1 MNITEFTINSRGEE
15 VTCWLVS
22 PDPSKTKENSSL
34 LLNIS
39 ATRHFAIH
47 DPGQNH
53 PTRPFID
60 AGHHVL
66 TFDLPHHGDRI
77 AKDSIEATPPG
88 AANGNIRAMS
98 KAFTAGN
105 DPFKQFVSDGMA
117 AIDACLE
124 RGVPEN
130 GKIVGYGVSRAAY
143 CLLRLA
149 AEDPRVN
156 AVAGPSPVTDWAVIE
171 EFADHA
177 DPAQTAA
184 LQIENWV
191 DQLINKAVYL
201 CIGSQDD
208 VVSTKSC
215 VQFAMKLFDKQQSV
229 LPEGTL
235 LNRLHVVDTPSHSPG
250 QYWRLDATRFLLD
263 VCHSGNS

>member
-1 MNITEFTINSRGEE
+1 MNITEFTVNSRGEE

-22 PDPSKTKENSSL
+22 PNPSHVRADSSL

-39 ATRHFAIH
+39 ATRHYAIH
-47 DPGQNH
+47 DPSQSH
-53 PTRPFID
+53 PTKPFLD

-77 AKDSIEATPPG
+77 VKDSIEETPPG
-88 AANGNIRAMS
+88 TANGNIRAMS
-98 KAFTAGN
+98 KAFNAGN
-105 DPFKQFVSDGMA
+105 DPFDQFVSDGIA

-124 RGVPEN
+124 RGVAIN

-143 CLLRLA
+143 GLLRLA
-149 AEDPRVN
+149 AVDPRVS
-156 AVAGPSPVTDWAVIE
+156 AVAGPSPVTDWSVLP

-177 DPAQTAA
+177 DPVRTAQ
-184 LQIENWV
+184 LHIENWT
-191 DQLINKAVYL
+191 DQLADRAVYL

-208 VVSTKSC
+208 VVSTRSC
-215 VQFAMKLFDKQQSV
+215 VSFAMDLFDKQRSV

-250 QYWRLDATRFLLD
+250 RYWRLDATQYLLD
-263 VCHSGNS
+263 VCA

>member
-22 PDPSKTKENSSL
+22 PVPSKTKENSSL

-53 PTRPFID
+53 PTRPFLD

-77 AKDSIEATPPG
+77 VKHSIEETPPG

-98 KAFTAGN
+98 NAFTAGN
-105 DPFKQFVSDGMA
+105 DPFEQFVSDGMA

-124 RGVPEN
+124 RGVAVN

-149 AEDPRVN
+149 AADSRVH
-156 AVAGPSPVTDWAVIE
+156 AVAGPSPVTDWAVLG
-171 EFADHA
+171 EFAEHA
-177 DPAQTAA
+177 DPDRTAQ
-184 LQIENWV
+184 LHIENWAE
-191 DQLINKAVYL
+191 QLAHKAVYL
-201 CIGSQDD
+201 SVGSQDD
-208 VVSTKSC
+208 IVSTESC
-215 VQFAMKLFDKQQSV
+215 VRFAMKLFDKQRNA
-229 LPEGTL
+229 LPDGVL

-250 QYWRLDATRFLLD
+250 QRWRLDATNYLLD
-263 VCHSGNS
+263 VCNENR

>member
-1 MNITEFTINSRGEE
+1 MNITEFTVNSRGEE

-22 PDPSKTKENSSL
+22 PDAEKMRDNSSL

-39 ATRHFAIH
+39 ATRHYAIH
-47 DPGQNH
+47 DPSQNH
-53 PTRPFID
+53 PTKPYLD

-66 TFDLPHHGDRI
+66 SFDLPHHGDRI
-77 AKDSIEATPPG
+77 VKDSIEETPPG

-105 DPFKQFVSDGMA
+105 DPFEQFVSDGMA

-124 RGVPEN
+124 RGVAVN

-149 AEDPRVN
+149 AADPRVH
-156 AVAGPSPVTDWAVIE
+156 AVAGPSPVTDWAVLP

-177 DPAQTAA
+177 DPERTAA
-184 LQIENWV
+184 LHIENWA
-191 DQLINKAVYL
+191 DQLADKAVYL

-208 VVSTKSC
+208 VVSTESC
-215 VQFAMKLFDKQQSV
+215 VRFALKLFDKQRGV
-229 LPEGTL
+229 LPDGVL
-235 LNRLHVVDTPSHSPG
+235 FNRLHVVDTPSHSPG

-263 VCHSGNS
+263 FCSRD

>member
-1 MNITEFTINSRGEE
+1 MNITEFTIQSRGED

-22 PDPSKTKENSSL
+22 PDPSKIRPDSSL

-39 ATRHFAIH
+39 ATRHYAIH

-53 PTRPFID
+53 PTQPFLD

-66 TFDLPHHGDRI
+66 SFDLPHHGDRI
-77 AKDSIEATPPG
+77 VRDSIEETPPG

-98 KAFTAGN
+98 RAFTAGD
-105 DPFKQFVSDGMA
+105 DPFEQFVTDGMA

-124 RGVPEN
+124 RGVAAN

-149 AEDPRVN
+149 AADSRVR
-156 AVAGPSPVTDWAVIE
+156 AVAGPSPVTDWTVLE

-177 DPAQTAA
+177 DPVRTAQ
-184 LQIENWV
+184 LHIGNWT
-191 DQLINKAVYL
+191 DQLADRAVYL

-208 VVSTKSC
+208 VVSTESC
-215 VQFAMKLFDKQQSV
+215 VRFAMKLFDKQRGV
-229 LPEGTL
+229 MPKGTL

-250 QYWRLDATRFLLD
+250 QHWRLDATRYLLE
-263 VCHSGNS
+263 VCRREW

>member
-15 VTCWLVS
+15 VACWLVS
-22 PDPSKTKENSSL
+22 PDPSKTSRNPSL

-39 ATRHFAIH
+39 ATRHYAIH
-47 DPGQNH
+47 DPSQNH
-53 PTRPFID
+53 PTQPFLD

-66 TFDLPHHGDRI
+66 SFDLPHHGGRI
-77 AKDSIEATPPG
+77 VKNSLEKTPPG

-98 KAFTAGN
+98 KAFSAGS
-105 DPFKQFVSDGMA
+105 DPFEQFVSDGIA

-124 RGVPEN
+124 RGVAVN

-149 AEDPRVN
+149 AADPRVS
-156 AVAGPSPVTDWAVIE
+156 AVAGPSPVTDWAVLP
-171 EFADHA
+171 EFADHSDA
-177 DPAQTAA
+177 GRTAA
-184 LQIENWV
+184 LHIENWA
-191 DQLINKAVYL
+191 DRLADKAVYL

-208 VVSTKSC
+208 VVSTESC
-215 VQFAMKLFDKQQSV
+215 VRFAMKLFEMQRSV

-263 VCHSGNS
+263 FCAKGS

>member
-15 VTCWLVS
+15 VICWLVS
-22 PDPSKTKENSSL
+22 PDPSKTNENSSL

-39 ATRHFAIH
+39 ATRHYAIH
-47 DPGQNH
+47 DPSQNH
-53 PTRPFID
+53 PTKPFLD

-77 AKDSIEATPPG
+77 VKDSIEETPPG

-105 DPFKQFVSDGMA
+105 DPFEQFVSDGRA

-124 RGVPEN
+124 RGVAVN
-130 GKIVGYGVSRAAY
+130 DKIVGYGVSRAAY
-143 CLLRLA
+143 CLLRFA
-149 AEDPRVN
+149 AADSRVH
-156 AVAGPSPVTDWAVIE
+156 AVAGLSPVTDWAVIP

-177 DPAQTAA
+177 DPERTAP
-184 LQIENWV
+184 LHIENWA
-191 DQLINKAVYL
+191 DKLADRAVYL
-201 CIGSQDD
+201 SVGSQDD
-208 VVSTKSC
+208 VVSTESC
-215 VQFAMKLFDKQQSV
+215 VRFAMKLFDLQRSA
-229 LPEGTL
+229 LPDGTL

-250 QYWRLDATRFLLD
+250 QRWRLDATNYLLEF
-263 VCHSGNS
+263 CNECR

>member
-1 MNITEFTINSRGEE
+1 MNITEFTIRSRGEE

-22 PDPSKTKENSSL
+22 PEPSKANKNSSL

-39 ATRHFAIH
+39 ATRHYAIH

-53 PTRPFID
+53 PTKPFLD

-66 TFDLPHHGDRI
+66 SFDLPHHGDRI
-77 AKDSIEATPPG
+77 IKDSIEATPPG

-98 KAFTAGN
+98 KAFMAGN
-105 DPFKQFVSDGMA
+105 DPFEQFVSDGMA

-124 RGVPEN
+124 RGVGVN

-149 AEDPRVN
+149 AADPRVH
-156 AVAGPSPVTDWAVIE
+156 AVAGPSPVIDWAVIG

-177 DPAQTAA
+177 DPARTAQ
-184 LQIENWV
+184 LHIENWI
-191 DQLINKAVYL
+191 DELADRAVYL
-201 CIGSQDD
+201 SVGSQDD
-208 VVSTKSC
+208 VVSTESC
-215 VQFAMKLFDKQQSV
+215 VRFAMGLFKRQREV

-235 LNRLHVVDTPSHSPG
+235 YNRLHVVDTPSHSPG
-250 QYWRLDATRFLLD
+250 EYWRLDATRFLLE
-263 VCHSGNS
+263 VCDR

>member
-1 MNITEFTINSRGEE
+1 MNITEFTIDSRGEE

-22 PDPSKTKENSSL
+22 PDPSKTSKNSSL

-39 ATRHFAIH
+39 ATRHYAIH

-53 PTRPFID
+53 PTQPFLD
-60 AGHHVL
+60 TGHYVL
-66 TFDLPHHGDRI
+66 SFDLPHHGDRI
-77 AKDSIEATPPG
+77 IKDSIEETPPG
-88 AANGNIRAMS
+88 AANGSIRAMS
-98 KAFTAGN
+98 KAFTSGN
-105 DPFKQFVSDGMA
+105 DPFKQFVADGMA

-124 RGVPEN
+124 RGVATN
-130 GKIVGYGVSRAAY
+130 VKIVGYGVSRAAY

-149 AEDPRVN
+149 AADPRMH
-156 AVAGPSPVTDWAVIE
+156 AVAGPSPVTDWAVLD

-177 DPAQTAA
+177 DPARTSQLHIA
-184 LQIENWV
+184 NWI
-191 DQLINKAVYL
+191 DQLADKAVYL

-208 VVSTKSC
+208 VVNTESC
-215 VQFAMKLFDKQQSV
+215 VRFAMKLFDRQRSV

-250 QYWRLDATRFLLD
+250 RYWRLDATRYLLE
-263 VCHSGNS
+263 VCRRER

>member
-1 MNITEFTINSRGEE
+1 MNITEFTIGSLGEE

-22 PDPSKTKENSSL
+22 PDPSKTSENSSL

-39 ATRHFAIH
+39 ATRHYAIH

-53 PTRPFID
+53 PTKPFLD

-66 TFDLPHHGDRI
+66 SFDLPHHGDRVI
-77 AKDSIEATPPG
+77 KGSIEETPPG
-88 AANGNIRAMS
+88 AANGNIRTMS

-105 DPFKQFVSDGMA
+105 DPFKQFVADGMA
-117 AIDACLE
+117 AIDTCLE
-124 RGVPEN
+124 RGVAAN

-143 CLLRLA
+143 SLLRLA
-149 AEDPRVN
+149 DDDPRVH
-156 AVAGPSPVTDWAVIE
+156 AVAGPSPVTDWAVLP

-177 DPAQTAA
+177 DPERTAG
-184 LQIENWV
+184 LHIENWI
-191 DQLINKAVYL
+191 DQLADKAVYL

-208 VVSTKSC
+208 VVSAESC
-215 VQFAMKLFDKQQSV
+215 VRFAMKLFDKQRGV
-229 LPEGTL
+229 MPKGTL

-250 QYWRLDATRFLLD
+250 EHWRLDATQYLLEL
-263 VCHSGNS
+263 CAK

>member
-1 MNITEFTINSRGEE
+1 MNISEFTVNSRGEE
-15 VTCWLVS
+15 VACWLVS
-22 PDPSKTKENSSL
+22 PDPSRTSRNSSL

-39 ATRHFAIH
+39 ATRDYAIH
-47 DPGQNH
+47 DPTQNH
-53 PTRPFID
+53 PTQPFLD

-77 AKDSIEATPPG
+77 LKDSIEETSPG

-98 KAFTAGN
+98 KAFAAGN
-105 DPFKQFVSDGMA
+105 DPFEQFVSDGMA
-117 AIDACLE
+117 AIDICIE
-124 RGVPEN
+124 RGIALN

-149 AEDPRVN
+149 AADPRVS
-156 AVAGPSPVTDWAVIE
+156 AVAGPSPVTDWAVLP

-177 DPAQTAA
+177 DLSRTAD
-184 LQIENWV
+184 LHIENWA
-191 DQLINKAVYL
+191 DQLADRAVYL

-208 VVSTKSC
+208 VVSTESC
-215 VQFAMKLFDKQQSV
+215 VRFAMKLFEVQRSI

-235 LNRLHVVDTPSHSPG
+235 LNRLHVVNTPSHSPG
-250 QYWRLDATRFLLD
+250 QYWRLDATRFLLEF
-263 VCHSGNS
+263 CSRE

>member
-1 MNITEFTINSRGEE
+1 MNITEFTIDSRGEE
-15 VTCWLVS
+15 VACWLVS
-22 PDPSKTKENSSL
+22 PDPSKTSKNSSL

-39 ATRHFAIH
+39 ATRHYAIH

-53 PTRPFID
+53 PTQPFLD
-60 AGHHVL
+60 TGHYVL
-66 TFDLPHHGDRI
+66 SFDLPHHGDRVV
-77 AKDSIEATPPG
+77 KDSVEETPPG

-105 DPFKQFVSDGMA
+105 DPFEQFVSDGMA
-117 AIDACLE
+117 AINACLE
-124 RGVPEN
+124 RGVATN

-149 AEDPRVN
+149 AADPRIH
-156 AVAGPSPVTDWAVIE
+156 AVAGPSPVTDWAVID

-177 DPAQTAA
+177 DPARTAQ
-184 LQIENWV
+184 LHIENWA
-191 DQLINKAVYL
+191 DQLADRAVYL

-208 VVSTKSC
+208 VVNTESC
-215 VQFAMKLFDKQQSV
+215 VRFAMKLFDKQRGV

-250 QYWRLDATRFLLD
+250 LYWRLDATRYLLE
-263 VCHSGNS
+263 VCRREW